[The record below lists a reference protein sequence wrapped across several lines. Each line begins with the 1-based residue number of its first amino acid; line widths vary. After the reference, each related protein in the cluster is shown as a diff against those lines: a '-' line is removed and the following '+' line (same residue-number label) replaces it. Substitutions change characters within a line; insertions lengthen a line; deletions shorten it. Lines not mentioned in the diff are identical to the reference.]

1 VDVSSSVVAR
11 MCADVRGRGDA
22 RRRCVRAREEGR
34 RSRARARTV
43 RWWRLWIGSRD
54 EGVDNVD
61 GTPRARAMGDASRL
75 CILTVRARV

>member
-1 VDVSSSVVAR
+1 MRGVD
-11 MCADVRGRGDA
+11 
-22 RRRCVRAREEGR
+22 VRAREEGR

-61 GTPRARAMGDASRL
+61 GTPRARAAGDASRL